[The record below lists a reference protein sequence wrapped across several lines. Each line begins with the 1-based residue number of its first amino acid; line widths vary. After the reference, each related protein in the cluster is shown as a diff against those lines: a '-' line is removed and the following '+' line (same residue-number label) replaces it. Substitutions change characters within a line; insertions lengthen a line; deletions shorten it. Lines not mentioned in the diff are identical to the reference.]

1 MFSIAVAM
9 GSVRGGMLLID
20 EIENGLHH
28 SVLGNVFSNLL
39 SMAKRFDV
47 QVVATTHSAECIDA
61 AFQAVGRGSEED
73 FTYHRLDQ
81 LESGTRAHH
90 FDREM
95 LETATELAMEI
106 R

>member
-1 MFSIAVAM
+1 M
-9 GSVRGGMLLID
+9 LID

-28 SVLGNVFSNLL
+28 RVLGNVFSNLL
-39 SMAKRFDV
+39 KMAKRFNV

-61 AFQAVGRGSEED
+61 AFDSLGRGDEGDFAFHRIDQSEK
-73 FTYHRLDQ
+73 
-81 LESGTRAHH
+81 GTKAFH

-95 LETATELAMEI
+95 LETAAEFAMEV